1 MPRSLN
7 YYGQVDEFGRIHLDD
22 RESINKDAMMFAG
35 CRVVLSLRLAEKSMT
50 NPQRRFYLGVIIPRV
65 VDALI
70 DLGHERW
77 EATPK
82 LVHELLWS
90 RLGQFDPI
98 EIEEIDDLSSSLFSA
113 YIGSIQRFCAMHM
126 DIYLPDPH

>member
-7 YYGQVDEFGRIHLDD
+7 YYGHVHDENLVILDD
-22 RESINKDAMMFAG
+22 RDSFYNDLKYFAG

-65 VDALI
+65 MDALI

-90 RLGQFDPI
+90 RLGCFDSL
-98 EIEEIDDLSSSLFSA
+98 EIEEIDDLSTSLFSA

-126 DIYLPDPH
+126 DIILPDPH

>member
-1 MPRSLN
+1 MPRSLE
-7 YYGQVDEFGRIHLDD
+7 YYALVDDNGKLLLEDPKELRMDLQ
-22 RESINKDAMMFAG
+22 MF
-35 CRVVLSLRLAEKSMT
+35 CSSKVVLSLRLAEKSMT

-98 EIEEIDDLSSSLFSA
+98 EIEEIDDLSTSLFSA
-113 YIGSIQRFCAMHM
+113 YGS
-126 DIYLPDPH
+126 